1 MWSTRRSGQFLWAG
15 MVSGLVVS
23 LLTLSATS
31 AGAARAVVVKE
42 PQYGFS
48 FSLPASWKQV
58 PLNGSDVSALLNQAS
73 HADPSLA
80 HALTSE
86 VAAGASKG
94 MKVFA
99 IGPVAGSSVP
109 SVNVIVT
116 SSAGAPTG
124 SGFAQ
129 AAVAE
134 AKIELTEVGAT
145 HITATVVNDHL
156 GRAAQAAYELKL
168 PSGNEFGYQYYALH
182 KSHIDIVTITSSSS
196 ASSLSNARVIVG
208 SWRW

>member
-1 MWSTRRSGQFLWAG
+1 

-23 LLTLSATS
+23 LLTVSATS

-134 AKIELTEVGAT
+134 AKIELTVVGAT

-156 GRAAQAAYELKL
+156 GRAYQSAYELKL